1 MKILLGCGD
10 EVREGWVH
18 HDLWRHSPH
27 VQVVHDLAERP
38 WPWPNSSAEKMV
50 ARHVLEHLQD
60 TVGFM
65 DEAWRVLRPGGT
77 LEMAVPHCDGENAW
91 KDPTHVKAFHPE
103 AFTYFDPEQGMG
115 RMFGRFYT
123 ERYWRVL
130 TLVTDGV
137 EIVVLMEK
145 RG

>member
-38 WPWPNSSAEKMV
+38 WPWPNSSAE
-50 ARHVLEHLQD
+50 
-60 TVGFM
+60 
-65 DEAWRVLRPGGT
+65 
-77 LEMAVPHCDGENAW
+77 
-91 KDPTHVKAFHPE
+91 
-103 AFTYFDPEQGMG
+103 GMG